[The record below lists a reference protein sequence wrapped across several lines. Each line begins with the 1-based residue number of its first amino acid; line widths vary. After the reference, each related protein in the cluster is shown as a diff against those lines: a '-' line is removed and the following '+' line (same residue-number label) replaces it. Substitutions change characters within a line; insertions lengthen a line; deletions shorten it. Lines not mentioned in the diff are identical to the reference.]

1 MKGLVLRNCELSHE
15 KALLALV
22 LNSLILCEGTQSM
35 QEREKPKL
43 HERQKI
49 KSSEEI
55 IVKQLTLGCPLF
67 RTCPFSSS

>member
-1 MKGLVLRNCELSHE
+1 MKGLVLRSCELSHE

-43 HERQKI
+43 HERDKRS
-49 KSSEEI
+49 KA
-55 IVKQLTLGCPLF
+55 VKK
-67 RTCPFSSS
+67 